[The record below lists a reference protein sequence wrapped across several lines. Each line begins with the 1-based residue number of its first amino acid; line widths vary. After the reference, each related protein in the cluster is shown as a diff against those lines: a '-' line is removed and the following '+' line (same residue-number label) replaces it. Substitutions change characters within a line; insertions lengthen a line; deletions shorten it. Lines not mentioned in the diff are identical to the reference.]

1 MSAPGPYN
9 PNPQPPRSSG
19 GLSVLMIILIIAGVL
34 LLLCA
39 GICGGCVLVA
49 QRTAT
54 EFGSAIELL
63 PVQLAASEAV
73 ESDPAVIE
81 KLGEPIEQSS
91 PPVRQ
96 SSGEIK
102 PAGETFTF
110 DISGPNGTAKV
121 TSTAMKDAGA
131 WKVTVITVQCSDGTT
146 LNVPPPEATGPDV
159 QFDMPEMPEEA
170 TPTEATAPSDAPSSD
185 EK

>member
-9 PNPQPPRSSG
+9 PNPQPPRSGG
-19 GLSVLMIILIIAGVL
+19 GLSVLMIILIVAGVL

-54 EFGSAIELL
+54 EFGSALELL
-63 PVQLAASEAV
+63 PVQMAASSAV
-73 ESDPAVIE
+73 EGDPAVIE

-91 PPVRQ
+91 PPARQ
-96 SSGEIK
+96 GSGEIK

-110 DISGPNGTAKV
+110 DISGPNGTGKV
-121 TSTAMKDAGA
+121 TATAMKDAGA

-146 LNVPPPEATGPDV
+146 LNVPPPPAAGPDV
-159 QFDMPEMPEEA
+159 QFDMPDMPEDA
-170 TPTEATAPSDAPSSD
+170 AAPSDSASSG